1 MSESQSE
8 LQALIRQKRT
18 ERGLSQEQ
26 LGALIRVSASSI
38 GSYETG
44 RLIPV
49 PGVAATLDRV
59 FETGDR
65 IQRLSAQA
73 RGQSLRD
80 FIRSWAEHEEQAT
93 VLRSFELAVVPGL
106 LQTEA
111 YARRL
116 LRIGPVA
123 DVESE
128 VAKRLTRQEVI
139 TRAEAPVELIA
150 VIDRT
155 VLHRQV
161 GTPDEMAEQLRALV
175 EAADRPNAWVHVVP
189 SSADAYVGLNGSFA
203 LATVH
208 ARVLGYLD
216 THLGGQVVDDPEAV
230 QVLERAWEGVRSYA
244 LPVAESRD
252 MILKAVELW
261 T

>member
-1 MSESQSE
+1 
-8 LQALIRQKRT
+8 
-18 ERGLSQEQ
+18 
-26 LGALIRVSASSI
+26 LGALVRISASSI

-49 PGVAATLDRV
+49 AQIAAALDQV

-65 IQRLSAQA
+65 IQRLCAEE
-73 RGQSLRD
+73 RGQSRRG
-80 FIRSWAEHEEQAT
+80 FIRRWADHERQAT
-93 VLRSFELAVVPGL
+93 MLRVFQLAVVPGL

-116 LRIGPVA
+116 LTDVGPVA
-123 DVESE
+123 DVEAE
-128 VAKRLTRQEVI
+128 LAERLARQEVI
-139 TRAEAPVELIA
+139 TRAVDPAQMIA

-155 VLHRQV
+155 VLHRQI
-161 GTPDEMAEQLRALV
+161 GSPDQMAEQLEALV
-175 EAADRPNAWVHVVP
+175 SACDRPNVRVHVVP
-189 SSADAYVGLNGSFA
+189 SSADAYVGLNGPLA

-216 THLGGQVVDDPEAV
+216 SHLRGEVIDDPEEV
-230 QVLERAWEGVRSYA
+230 QVLEAAWEGVRSYA
-244 LPVAESRD
+244 LPVVESRD
-252 MILKAVELW
+252 MILKAVETW